1 MKIKS
6 LLGILIVIIVG
17 ILIVIP
23 RSYFVKSN
31 IKEENATLS
40 KTVQNLT
47 NGPEYMNS
55 FLRNT
60 IEIQAIS
67 GDMGNT
73 IEYTL
78 RDLIAKDT
86 AVSILNKDYTIL
98 ENIKENL
105 ISLKNKNSE
114 ELSNLINKQI
124 DNINKLENLNKT
136 AIPNIQNFN
145 IQNLEDLSK
154 NIAFSF
160 CEGEP
165 NIGNKY
171 KINLDSYNSVLAE
184 KTYEYNFAKDYIS

>member
-160 CEGEP
+160 FEGEP